1 MAENAR
7 NGANGGSGVGGA
19 GDDPPRR
26 NSNMNGNRSSVR
38 FGVGGSEPVGKKLA
52 LSQRGSNATDTT
64 DEEAKLLQ
72 QQQQNQSQFKVA
84 PVKGGGTDIGV
95 DSGGG
100 CGEEECAE
108 NGDLVKGKDG
118 IEVSVI
124 DIADGAGGGAPGAPF
139 KPGKSKKGNA
149 VKGE

>member
-26 NSNMNGNRSSVR
+26 NSNMNGNRASVR
-38 FGVGGSEPVGKKLA
+38 FGGSEPVGKKLA

-72 QQQQNQSQFKVA
+72 QQQQQSQSQFKVA
-84 PVKGGGTDIGV
+84 PVKGGGTDVGV

-100 CGEEECAE
+100 GGEEDCAE

-124 DIADGAGGGAPGAPF
+124 DIAEGAGGGAAGAPF